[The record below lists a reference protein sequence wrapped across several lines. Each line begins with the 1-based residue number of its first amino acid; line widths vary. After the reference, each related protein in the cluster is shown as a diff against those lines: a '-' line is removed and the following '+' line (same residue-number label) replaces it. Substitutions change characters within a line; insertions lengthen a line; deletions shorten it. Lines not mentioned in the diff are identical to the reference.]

1 MDEGTQAQKNLTL
14 CNMTRGLCN
23 IRRTSTNR
31 GSSTEL
37 GGEYVYVTIPGDV
50 VYGRDPYRFGN
61 LRL

>member
-1 MDEGTQAQKNLTL
+1 MDEGTQAQENLAL
-14 CNMTRGLCN
+14 CSMTRGLCN

-37 GGEYVYVTIPGDV
+37 GGEYVTILGDV
-50 VYGRDPYRFGN
+50 VYDRDPYRLGN